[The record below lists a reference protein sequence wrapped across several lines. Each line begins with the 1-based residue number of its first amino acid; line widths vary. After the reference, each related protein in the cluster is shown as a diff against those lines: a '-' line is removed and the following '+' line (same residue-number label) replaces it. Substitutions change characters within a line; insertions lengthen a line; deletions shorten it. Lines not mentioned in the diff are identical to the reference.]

1 MSITDKRIM
10 KDTLEVM
17 IEQDEN
23 NLITCLGS
31 ESDDNILCWKA
42 IIIGLP
48 NTPYEDGLFELSI
61 QFPSNYPTN
70 PPNIKFVTPV
80 FHPNIHFKTGE
91 ICLDILKTDWSPDW
105 TLKYVL
111 LAISQLLA
119 HPEPSSSPLNCHAA
133 NILRC
138 NDKLAYESSAR
149 MYTQLYAKRGQ

>member
-48 NTPYEDGLFELSI
+48 NTPYEG
-61 QFPSNYPTN
+61 T
-70 PPNIKFVTPV
+70 
-80 FHPNIHFKTGE
+80 
-91 ICLDILKTDWSPDW
+91 
-105 TLKYVL
+105 
-111 LAISQLLA
+111 
-119 HPEPSSSPLNCHAA
+119 
-133 NILRC
+133 
-138 NDKLAYESSAR
+138 
-149 MYTQLYAKRGQ
+149 